1 MFSQWFESKFTV
13 DGVEY
18 SCAEQFMMAEKAKL
32 MGDESTR
39 SLILKA
45 KDNPRRQQAL
55 GKQVE
60 PWNENLWIANREEIV
75 YKASFAKFTQ
85 NEELKAYL
93 ISTDDAVI
101 AEASPADKIW
111 GIGMKRTDPKSM
123 NE

>member
-1 MFSQWFESKFTV
+1 
-13 DGVEY
+13 
-18 SCAEQFMMAEKAKL
+18 MAEKAKL

-39 SLILKA
+39 QLILQA

-93 ISTDDAVI
+93 MSTDDAVI

-111 GIGMKRTDPKSM
+111 GIGMKRTDSRSM
-123 NE
+123 SE